1 MPPIEQRI
9 IQFNTFGNPKQREC
23 AIAWMNPDV
32 KEIIYGGAKGGAK
45 SYTGCSLIFS
55 DAFTY
60 PETRYFIARKQLN
73 DLRKFTVPS
82 ILEVFAHWGIQ
93 SDMYNYNGQDNV
105 YTLENGSKVFLLD
118 AKYLP
123 SDPTYI
129 RFGSV
134 QMTRGWIEEAGEFEE
149 SAKDNLFI
157 SCGRWKN
164 DVYNLPLK
172 LLQTCNPA
180 KNYLYKDYREYRA
193 GTLPKEKAFIQAFP
207 EDNKKL
213 PAGYVENLHRVL
225 KGAQKQRLLF
235 GNWEYDDSPD
245 ALIPYE
251 KIQDLFTNSQV
262 KKESD
267 DMYLTAD
274 IARMGS
280 DKAVIWIWRGWEVI
294 SEIEFAQCTL
304 DELIAT
310 ITAQKNKWNI
320 PNSNMIADED
330 GVGGGVVDVLGIKGF
345 VNNSKPKHGEN
356 YQNFKTQ
363 CYYNYARRVCAG
375 GVYISC
381 DLSTKQ
387 KELIVEE
394 HEQIKSYKT
403 DIDGKLRI
411 IPKEQVKD
419 NIGHSP
425 DYTDGLMM
433 REAFEFEYNGPGP
446 GWFPE

>member
-180 KNYLYKDYREYRA
+180 KNYLYKDYREHRA